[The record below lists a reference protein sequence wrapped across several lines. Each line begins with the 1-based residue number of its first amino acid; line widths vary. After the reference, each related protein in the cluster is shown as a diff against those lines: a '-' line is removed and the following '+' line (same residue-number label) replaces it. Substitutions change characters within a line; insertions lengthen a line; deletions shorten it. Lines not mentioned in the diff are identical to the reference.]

1 MGRTIKKDLN
11 LNKLKT
17 GCSPCLNEARKMQQK
32 ISEIE
37 LSKMKIQEIKKIV
50 SSLFKKD
57 QV

>member
-1 MGRTIKKDLN
+1 MRRTNKKDLN

-32 ISEIE
+32 LSDRKVSEI
-37 LSKMKIQEIKKIV
+37 KIEEIKKIV

-57 QV
+57 